1 MKRLYLFVIFCLFIN
16 NIEAQELKATMIS
29 QDEVELEIN
38 NPEQL
43 LFFIPYTEKID
54 YLGYSIGNYGLMFGI
69 YEGDKISEECSGI
82 IECIYYG
89 PFWIREKIERFG
101 SGYFSREKIIKRKYK
116 LNFNSC
122 QLEVLKKKNIS
133 IEFTLGQYD
142 LHKIPLFKKELK
154 SYYKQGVIF
163 EGELTSN
170 KVLLK
175 TSY

>member
-1 MKRLYLFVIFCLFIN
+1 MKVSLLISFFFLLFIHKTHS
-16 NIEAQELKATMIS
+16 QELKATMTS

-43 LFFIPYTEKID
+43 LFFIPYTEKIH
-54 YLGYSIGNYGLMFGI
+54 YSIGNYGLMFSV
-69 YEGDKISEECSGI
+69 YEGNKISEECSGI

-116 LNFNSC
+116 LDFNSC
-122 QLEVLKKKNIS
+122 EREVLKKKNIS

-142 LHKIPLFKKELK
+142 LHKIRLFKKELK
-154 SYYKQGVIF
+154 FYHKQGVIF
-163 EGELTSN
+163 DGELTSN
-170 KVLLK
+170 KIPLG
-175 TSY
+175 TSD

>member
-1 MKRLYLFVIFCLFIN
+1 MKQLYLFVIFYLFIY
-16 NIEAQELKATMIS
+16 NIQAQELKAAMIS

-54 YLGYSIGNYGLMFGI
+54 YLGYSIGNYGLVFGI
-69 YEGDKISEECSGI
+69 YEGKKISEECSGI
-82 IECIYYG
+82 IDFIYYG

-116 LNFNSC
+116 LDFNLC
-122 QLEVLKKKNIS
+122 QLEVLKRKNIS
-133 IEFTLGQYD
+133 IELTLGQYD
-142 LHKIPLFKKELK
+142 LHKIRLFKKELK

-170 KVLLK
+170 KIPLY
-175 TSY
+175 TSD

>member
-1 MKRLYLFVIFCLFIN
+1 MKHLVLIIIFFLLIHKTYS
-16 NIEAQELKATMIS
+16 QELKATMVS
-29 QDEVELEIN
+29 QDEVELEIS

-43 LFFIPYTEKID
+43 LFFIPYTEKI
-54 YLGYSIGNYGLMFGI
+54 YYSIGNYGLMFSV

-89 PFWIREKIERFG
+89 PFWIREKIERLG

-116 LNFNSC
+116 LDFNSC
-122 QLEVLKKKNIS
+122 EREVLKKKNIS

-142 LHKIPLFKKELK
+142 LDKIRLFKKELK

-163 EGELTSN
+163 DGELTSN
-170 KVLLK
+170 KISFG
-175 TSY
+175 TSD

>member
-1 MKRLYLFVIFCLFIN
+1 MRQLYLFAIFYLFIN
-16 NIEAQELKATMIS
+16 NIQAQELKATMIS
-29 QDEVELEIN
+29 QNEVELEIS

-43 LFFIPYTEKID
+43 LFFIPYTEKI
-54 YLGYSIGNYGLMFGI
+54 YYSIGNYGLMFSI

-116 LNFNSC
+116 LDFNSC
-122 QLEVLKKKNIS
+122 EREVLKKKNIS

-142 LHKIPLFKKELK
+142 LHKIRLFKKELK

-163 EGELTSN
+163 DGELTSN
-170 KVLLK
+170 KIPIG
-175 TSY
+175 TSD